1 MLCLNVTNKLKK
13 VIGKVVSNHQHTFVE
28 GRQILHIV
36 LIINKAINLRMKSDI
51 HGIMCKMDIEKTYDH
66 VNWDLLRFG
75 ENEIQVE
82 MDEMN

>member
-28 GRQILHIV
+28 GRQILQIV

-51 HGIMCKMDIEKTYDH
+51 NGIMCKMDIEKTYDH
-66 VNWDLLRFG
+66 VN
-75 ENEIQVE
+75 
-82 MDEMN
+82 